1 MWLGLV
7 ISEGDLMKTGH
18 SNLLILS
25 ESIITVD
32 LETNME
38 EDLNPQKPKVSV
50 SAFALFTTVMLNQ
63 LAFKF
68 IYKIFTS
75 ENKLCN
81 GSAPNPFQADVYN
94 L

>member
-1 MWLGLV
+1 
-7 ISEGDLMKTGH
+7 MKAGH

-32 LETNME
+32 LEINME
-38 EDLNPQKPKVSV
+38 EDLNPQKPKSV
-50 SAFALFTTVMLNQ
+50 SECICIIHNYYAQ
-63 LAFKF
+63 SIAFKS